1 MDRFKKILHKS
12 INTLSGLGA
21 IVLAIV
27 MLIIFAN
34 IIVRIFGKVVPGS
47 FETIELIVVITIA
60 FSMAY
65 TGMHKGHVS
74 VDIILK
80 RFPVRIQNIINT
92 FNYFVCMVFWGAMG
106 VFAFVIA
113 FQKGWMEITDYFRLS
128 YFPVRIVFGVGL
140 LLLSLT
146 FFIRMCLALK
156 ESFKR

>member
-1 MDRFKKILHKS
+1 MDRFTKILHRA
-12 INTLSGLGA
+12 INILSGLGA
-21 IVLAIV
+21 FVLAIV

-74 VDIILK
+74 VDILLK
-80 RFPVRIQNIINT
+80 RFPERIQNIINT
-92 FNYFVCMVFWGAMG
+92 FNYFVCMIFWGAMG